1 MNLSRDEDS
10 VTSLVAAPQA
20 GDAEDSLVV
29 LAGIN
34 SSVAEQKKNN
44 NQHMRAFRFQTPRKV
59 QASTTDTKESGK
71 EAQEASEK
79 SGKKKDE
86 VFPGTATPLSRAS
99 LFRSKD
105 GKSGDTYQRVL
116 RLSPWKKPADASD
129 ESRDARVGAITTGLA
144 SSGEIVFFHAAET
157 PSDADVIGRIRL
169 GSGEE
174 AEDVDFA
181 SLEND
186 PDQTKDARGRFRV
199 AYTNGVDVVVGEI
212 SSSTRSNAAP
222 DVRTV
227 YTIPLPSSGA
237 RAARPKFR
245 ALRFLSPTVLLLL
258 QNAPERS
265 GSELVLLRLP
275 TAKHGQGQVLR
286 RRKLSRSVKIGLGL
300 DVCPLG
306 TNPAGQE
313 QTIIAASGSDNS
325 ISLWTLEYGPNKGY
339 GQIRPYTT
347 LRDVHPFSMTKLCF
361 SPFNAPPHPVTPEVG
376 PQKVKLASVSMGNTV
391 VVHTFPLLP
400 FPASSR
406 TPRYVLS
413 LPGPA
418 EFWEGLYW
426 AFLMLASFS
435 LVTLALLAFAE
446 IRGATPPFLGAINLV
461 PENWRD
467 TVAVEYVP
475 PPPGKGSY
483 FDTVLAGGRY
493 SEVPTAQV
501 HEDPV
506 VQLESLKEILDRVHS
521 AGAAPAD
528 LETAS
533 QQALSVIV
541 RCNKDDGTK
550 PDKSVIIETLA
561 SQTGEQAPSGEER
574 LRAWRELSVEDQAM
588 WKERLAAAGRWT
600 VDQGEAVLKGVFF
613 GEACAQLGN
622 LVREEL

>member
-1 MNLSRDEDS
+1 M
-10 VTSLVAAPQA
+10 TSLAAAPQA
-20 GDAEDSLVV
+20 SDGEESLVV

-34 SSVAEQKKNN
+34 SSVVEQKKNE
-44 NQHMRAFRFQTPRKV
+44 NQHMRAFRFQAPRRV
-59 QASTTDTKESGK
+59 PALTTSAKESGK
-71 EAQEASEK
+71 GPQEPGEK
-79 SGKKKDE
+79 SEGEEMKDGM
-86 VFPGTATPLSRAS
+86 VPGSAIPLSRAS

-116 RLSPWKKPADASD
+116 RLSPWKRPAGGSD
-129 ESRDARVGAITTGLA
+129 ESQDVRVGAITTGLA
-144 SSGEIVFFHAAET
+144 SSGEIVFFRAAET
-157 PSDADVIGRIRL
+157 PNDSDVIGRIRL

-186 PDQTKDARGRFRV
+186 PNQTKDARGLFRV
-199 AYTNGVDVVVGEI
+199 AYTNGVDVVIGEI
-212 SSSTRSNAAP
+212 SSSTRSNVAP

-237 RAARPKFR
+237 RAVRPKFR

-258 QNAPERS
+258 QNAPGRS
-265 GSELVLLRLP
+265 GSELVLLKLP
-275 TAKHGQGQVLR
+275 MTKNAQGQVLR
-286 RRKLSRSVKIGLGL
+286 RRRLPRSVKIGLGL

-361 SPFNAPPHPVTPEVG
+361 SPFYPPTHPVTPEVG

-391 VVHTFPLLP
+391 VVHTLPLLP

-406 TPRYVLS
+406 TPRYVLT

-418 EFWEGLYW
+418 EFWEGLCW
-426 AFLMLASFS
+426 LLIMLASFS
-435 LVTLALLAFAE
+435 LITLALLAFAE
-446 IRGATPPFLGAINLV
+446 IRGATPPFLGAIELV
-461 PENWRD
+461 PEGWRD
-467 TVAVEYVP
+467 SVAVEYVP

-483 FDTVLAGGRY
+483 FDTVLSGGRY
-493 SEVPTAQV
+493 SGIPTAQIQK
-501 HEDPV
+501 DPV

-521 AGAAPAD
+521 AGVAPAD
-528 LETAS
+528 IETAS
-533 QQALSVIV
+533 PQALSVIV
-541 RCNKDDGTK
+541 RCNKDDGTG
-550 PDKSVIIETLA
+550 PDKSIIIETLA
-561 SQTGEQAPSGEER
+561 SHTDEQGPSEEER
-574 LRAWRELSVEDQAM
+574 LRTWQEMNSEEQGM

-600 VDQGEAVLKGVFF
+600 VDQGETVLKGVLFS
-613 GEACAQLGN
+613 EACAQLGN
-622 LVREEL
+622 LVRDEL